1 MADPIPVSE
10 IPTATLLYK
19 LRHITPEEH
28 SSGGS
33 YSPNALYND
42 KIALIRADI
51 TTLGVDAIVNA
62 ANKSLLGGGGVDGA
76 IHRAAGPELLDECE
90 TLNGC
95 ETGSAKITDGYRLP
109 AKKVI
114 HAVGPIYWVTKGQG
128 THATLLAG
136 CYRKSLELAVKN
148 GCKSIAFS
156 ALSTGVYGY
165 PSGEACQVALKTVR
179 EFFDKGEGDKL
190 ESVVFCNFMEKDE
203 DAYYRYLPR
212 YFPPATESDKPAPTT
227 DESEKQPEE
236 PASTSDDAADLAS
249 KLPDPPT
256 TEPTNPDEPSAKKQK
271 TEVAKEEDT
280 EDEYVVIDKEEAKG
294 FAEAGVAPPKA
305 DL

>member
-1 MADPIPVSE
+1 MRFTLYLRAQIATTNTALPIKQSFHRYRPRLRTMADPIPLSE

-33 YSPNALYND
+33 YAPNASFND

-114 HAVGPIYWVTKGQG
+114 HAVGPIYWATKGQG
-128 THATLLAG
+128 THATMLAG
-136 CYRKSLELAVKN
+136 CYQKSLELAVEN

-165 PSGEACQVALKTVR
+165 PSREACQVALKTVR
-179 EFFDKGEGDKL
+179 EFLEKEEGDKL
-190 ESVVFCNFMEKDE
+190 ERIVFCNFMEKDE
-203 DAYYRYLPR
+203 DAYYRYLP
-212 YFPPATESDKPAPTT
+212 
-227 DESEKQPEE
+227 
-236 PASTSDDAADLAS
+236 
-249 KLPDPPT
+249 
-256 TEPTNPDEPSAKKQK
+256 
-271 TEVAKEEDT
+271 
-280 EDEYVVIDKEEAKG
+280 
-294 FAEAGVAPPKA
+294 
-305 DL
+305 